1 MNVYYITLE
10 RIRTGEQAGSMVTRQ
25 ASEDAARS
33 YAQDAIRQ
41 ANRKM
46 KPHDHEGGDAADI
59 FDALQPLAA
68 ARYF

>member
-41 ANRKM
+41 S
-46 KPHDHEGGDAADI
+46 PDAD
-59 FDALQPLAA
+59 DLWVVEVE
-68 ARYF
+68 ARQ